1 VQSAGKAISWA
12 RYADWIITTPLLMV
26 DMCKLAHADAPVTQ
40 MLVCLDIVMISLGV
54 ASAITHSRVRSLVW
68 FAASA
73 AMYVLMVILIQS
85 ELGSSIES
93 ESDDVKSLYEIFKM
107 MTLTT
112 WSFYPIVVLVGDQ
125 NAFCSCGIIS
135 HDAESIALSVL
146 DIIAKVGVEILLVA
160 MKVTS
165 HAAPAVAAAIAING
179 TVAVQ
184 AAAAGAH

>member
-1 VQSAGKAISWA
+1 
-12 RYADWIITTPLLMV
+12 
-26 DMCKLAHADAPVTQ
+26 MCKLAHADAAVTQ
-40 MLVCLDIVMISLGV
+40 MLVCLDIVMITGGV
-54 ASAITHSRVRSLVW
+54 ASAITTCRVRSLVW
-68 FAASA
+68 FAAST
-73 AMYVLMVILIQS
+73 AMYVLMVVLIQS
-85 ELGSSIES
+85 ELGSAIES
-93 ESDDVKSLYEIFKM
+93 QSDDVKSLYEIFKT
-107 MTLTT
+107 MTLAT